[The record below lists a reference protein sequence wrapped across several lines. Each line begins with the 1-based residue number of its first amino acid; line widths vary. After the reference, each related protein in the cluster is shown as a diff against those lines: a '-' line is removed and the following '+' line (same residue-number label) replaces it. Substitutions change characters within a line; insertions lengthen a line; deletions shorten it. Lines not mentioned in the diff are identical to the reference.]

1 MSFIAT
7 VPPEEATGE
16 IARVYAYWTEKMGIV
31 PNIVRAV
38 SLRPRALKVSDDF
51 RNAVIFGAS
60 DLGRRREEMI
70 ATSISDLVRCTF

>member
-7 VPPEEATGE
+7 VAPERADGE
-16 IARVYAYWTEKMGIV
+16 IARVYESWHAKLGFV
-31 PNIVRAV
+31 PNIIRAV

-51 RNAVIFGAS
+51 RNAVIFGSS

-70 ATSISDLVRCTF
+70 ATLISDLVRCTF